1 MSYKKEKKTDRK
13 KVLLIIVCIF
23 VTLVVVFG
31 ATLGIVLGVRNA
43 KAAVRFNGV
52 RISEGE
58 AYFLLTKYKRDFII
72 EYGGHDSES
81 FFAGKYDD
89 TRTYADLLKEES
101 ERYLK
106 DIAIKNY
113 LFDSIDGIDMSG
125 LDEIAVRRAIKEVLD
140 YRDSNGSEEKF
151 NEIAEKYGFDF
162 DDFSSATL
170 MLYKA
175 EVVESRIFGSDG
187 SLIRNY
193 STDCQSYFD
202 ANYSHVKLLF
212 IRTED
217 KFELDGEGNRVKDDD
232 GTDKKIPLTDAE
244 KAERAA
250 LILDIEAKIA
260 AYETNGDGVQMTP
273 VHFSSLLSEY
283 GEGDPGRNE
292 NGYYF
297 SAYSSFSN
305 EFTKNPDETT
315 NEKRFEIAKCIL
327 TMDKGYAKREFDGGV
342 CFIYKYDNVAGA
354 YANTSDECFSDFYSL
369 CASHTFRNTVSEFY
383 EDVKIKDYIYG
394 IDLLSLPG
402 DNPFVPK
409 FEEG

>member
-1 MSYKKEKKTDRK
+1 MSYKEEKKRDRK
-13 KVLLIIVCIF
+13 KILLIIICIF
-23 VTLVVVFG
+23 VSLVMVFG
-31 ATLGIVLGVRNA
+31 ATLGIILGVKNA
-43 KAAVRFNGV
+43 RAAVRFNGV

-72 EYGGHDSES
+72 EYGGHDSEI
-81 FFAGKYDD
+81 FFNQKYDES
-89 TRTYADLLKEES
+89 RTYADLLKEEGVK
-101 ERYLK
+101 YLK
-106 DIAIKNY
+106 DVAVKNY

-125 LDEIAVRRAIKEVLD
+125 LDEIAVKRAVKEVLD

-151 NEIAEKYGFDF
+151 DEIAEKYGFDF
-162 DDFSSATL
+162 DDFSSAAL

-175 EVVESRIFGSDG
+175 EVVQSRIFGSDG
-187 SLIRNY
+187 SLISNY
-193 STDCQSYFD
+193 ASDCQSYFD
-202 ANYSHVKLLF
+202 SNYSHVKLLF

-217 KFELDGEGNRVKDDD
+217 KFELDDNGNRVKDED
-232 GTDKKIPLTDAE
+232 GNDKKIPLTDTE

-250 LILDIEAKIA
+250 LISDIEAKIS
-260 AYETNGDGVQMTP
+260 AYENKGDGVQMTP
-273 VHFSSLLSEY
+273 VHFSALLSEY
-283 GEGDPGRNE
+283 GEGDPERND

-305 EFTKNPDETT
+305 EFIKNPDETT
-315 NEKRFEIAKCIL
+315 NENRLEIAKCIL
-327 TMDKGYAKREFDGGV
+327 TMDKGYEKREFDGGV

-354 YANTSDECFSDFYSL
+354 YANASDECFSDFYSL
-369 CASHTFRNTVSEFY
+369 CSSYTFRNTVSEFY
-383 EDVKIKDYIYG
+383 EDVKIKDYVYG